1 MFAPTKPEKPKLKN
15 KYKMKKELTLEQFEQ
30 RRETNKKILKF
41 GCLPIFII
49 LLIIGLLSK
58 NETQKSDSKTIN
70 MDSLCSKIKKDSLYQ
85 VTDIYYN
92 KKDSSLSV
100 AIVYKKK
107 DIVSA
112 NGFYENYNLNSC
124 ENIEGV
130 YLYKKGTSLSNV
142 DKTKSL
148 DYISINLAKRIK
160 EFEDSAFEYHI
171 KSYLEKNVNDP
182 TDLEILNK
190 WVLGEN
196 SDGTF
201 AVKVTF
207 RAKNAFGALIIHTL
221 NCDMDK
227 NGNGSNIEFDK

>member
-1 MFAPTKPEKPKLKN
+1 
-15 KYKMKKELTLEQFEQ
+15 MKKQLTLEQLEQ
-30 RRETNKKILKF
+30 RRKTNKKILKF
-41 GCLPIFII
+41 GCLPILI
-49 LLIIGLLSK
+49 LFLIIGLLSGNDK
-58 NETQKSDSKTIN
+58 QKKDAKATN

-85 VTDIYYN
+85 VTDVYYN
-92 KKDSSLSV
+92 KKDSSLNV
-100 AIVYKKK
+100 AIIYKKN
-107 DIVSA
+107 DLVSA
-112 NGFYENYNLNSC
+112 NGFYQNHNLNSC

-130 YLYKKGTSLSNV
+130 YLYRKGTSLSDA

-148 DYISINLAKRIK
+148 DYVSVNQAKRIK
-160 EFEDSAFEYHI
+160 EFENSAFEYHI

-207 RAKNAFGALIIHTL
+207 RAKNAFGALMIHTL

-227 NGNGSNIEFDK
+227 DGNGSNIEFDK